1 MLPSICP
8 EYYYIDLLF
17 SNHGNLPLKLSTL
30 KFSCGP
36 KITKSELCFLKQ
48 ICEAF
53 KKQANVKP
61 VLRGHKNKEKLA
73 F

>member
-1 MLPSICP
+1 MLPSICH

-36 KITKSELCFLKQ
+36 KITKSGPNTTRAVFC
-48 ICEAF
+48 
-53 KKQANVKP
+53 
-61 VLRGHKNKEKLA
+61 R
-73 F
+73 